1 MFSKN
6 VTKRS
11 TGICSDEIERLKTVL
26 SEADTVIVGAGSGLS
41 TAAGYTYSGER
52 FNKYF
57 SDFAEKYH
65 IEDMYSGGF
74 YPFPDMETYWAWWSR
89 HTWVNRYVPIP
100 NDTYDRLFDLVKDK
114 DYFVL
119 TTNVDH
125 CFQRSG
131 FDKKRLFYTQGDY
144 GLLQSSNPHGASARK
159 TYDNEE
165 ICRKML
171 LAQGFEIG
179 EDNSLI
185 IPEGAEIRMRIPT
198 ELIPYCPDDGE
209 LMTTNLRADDNFV
222 EDEGWHKAAER
233 YSEFLRRHEGTKT
246 VFVETA
252 VGFNTPGI
260 LKFSFWKMV
269 NEWPDATYI
278 CLNQGQAY
286 APDEIKEKSIC
297 INGDLKEILAE
308 L

>member
-1 MFSKN
+1 MFGRMRITSETTENGMEKFR
-6 VTKRS
+6 K
-11 TGICSDEIERLKTVL
+11 VL
-26 SEADTVIVGAGSGLS
+26 DEADTVIIGAGSGLS

-52 FNKYF
+52 FNTYF
-57 SDFAEKYH
+57 SDFAEKYK
-65 IEDMYSGGF
+65 IQDIYSGGF

-89 HTWVNRYVPIP
+89 HIWVNRYVPIP
-100 NDTYDRLFDLVKDK
+100 NDTYDRLYDLVKDK

-144 GLLQSSNPHGASARK
+144 GLLQSSNPHGASAHK

-185 IPEGAEIRMRIPT
+185 IPEGADIRMQIPT
-198 ELIPYCPDDGE
+198 ELVPYCPDDGE
-209 LMTTNLRADDNFV
+209 LMTTNLRADDTFV
-222 EDEGWHKAAER
+222 EDEGWHQAAER
-233 YSEFLRRHEGTKT
+233 YTEFLRRHEGTKT
-246 VFVETA
+246 VFLETA

-260 LKFSFWKMV
+260 VKFSFWKMTG
-269 NEWPDATYI
+269 EWPDATYV

>member
-1 MFSKN
+1 MFGRMRITSETTENGMEKFR
-6 VTKRS
+6 K
-11 TGICSDEIERLKTVL
+11 VL
-26 SEADTVIVGAGSGLS
+26 DEADTVIIGAGSGLS

-52 FNKYF
+52 FNTYF
-57 SDFAEKYH
+57 SDFAEKYK
-65 IEDMYSGGF
+65 IQDIYSGGF

-89 HTWVNRYVPIP
+89 HIWVNRYVPIP
-100 NDTYDRLFDLVKDK
+100 NDTYDRLYDLVKDK

-144 GLLQSSNPHGASARK
+144 GLLQSSNPHGASAHK
-159 TYDNEE
+159 TY
-165 ICRKML
+165 
-171 LAQGFEIG
+171 
-179 EDNSLI
+179 DNSLI
-185 IPEGAEIRMRIPT
+185 IPEGADIRMRIPT
-198 ELIPYCPDDGE
+198 ELVPYCPDDGE
-209 LMTTNLRADDNFV
+209 LMTTNLRADDTFV
-222 EDEGWHKAAER
+222 EDEGWHQAAER
-233 YSEFLRRHEGTKT
+233 YTEFLRRHEGTKT
-246 VFVETA
+246 VFLETA

-260 LKFSFWKMV
+260 VKFSFWKMTG
-269 NEWPDATYI
+269 EWPDATYV

>member
-1 MFSKN
+1 MFGRMRITSETTENGMEKFR
-6 VTKRS
+6 K
-11 TGICSDEIERLKTVL
+11 VL
-26 SEADTVIVGAGSGLS
+26 DEADTVIIGAGSGLS

-52 FNKYF
+52 FNTYF
-57 SDFAEKYH
+57 SDFAEKYK
-65 IEDMYSGGF
+65 IQDIYSGGF

-89 HTWVNRYVPIP
+89 HIWVNRYVPIP
-100 NDTYDRLFDLVKDK
+100 NDTYDRLYDLVKDK

-144 GLLQSSNPHGASARK
+144 GLLQSSNPHGASAHK

-185 IPEGAEIRMRIPT
+185 IPEGADIRMRIPT
-198 ELIPYCPDDGE
+198 ELVPYCPDDGE
-209 LMTTNLRADDNFV
+209 LMTTNLRADDTFV
-222 EDEGWHKAAER
+222 EDEGWHQAAER
-233 YSEFLRRHEGTKT
+233 YTEFLRRHEGTKT
-246 VFVETA
+246 VFLETA

-260 LKFSFWKMV
+260 VKFSFWKMTG
-269 NEWPDATYI
+269 EWPDATYVY
-278 CLNQGQAY
+278 LNQGQAY